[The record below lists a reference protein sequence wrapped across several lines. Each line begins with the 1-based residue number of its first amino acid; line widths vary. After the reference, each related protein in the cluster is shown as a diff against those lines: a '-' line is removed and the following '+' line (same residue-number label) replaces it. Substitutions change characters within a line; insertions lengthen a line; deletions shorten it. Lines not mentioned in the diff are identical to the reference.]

1 MGIIAR
7 ILDQPAERI
16 AVRAG
21 QAAVSFGRLAADVA
35 AAAAQLQ
42 GEGVGPGKVVGIR
55 AGNAASGHS
64 YANWVAHLAAMKLG
78 AAHVSM
84 TDPAAVR
91 ATLRTMSVD
100 CVVGSFELLLDVPPG
115 VRKVQFHADPARPMA
130 APAPGAWAEAGD
142 AEGLAKR
149 LNLTSGTTGKPRF
162 VAWDA
167 GLIEGRVE
175 QVMEAGLVGPETRL
189 YPLLH
194 LRTTAGFRYPLAVWA
209 AGGCV
214 ILPPAAKGLA
224 REHEGVPASNL
235 ITCSPPQLRER
246 LAGMAGKWPG
256 REARTIILLGGR
268 LPAAVRAAALERAC
282 SRLLVSYGSTE
293 TGSVA
298 LGDDQLIERHPG
310 AVGMLRPGVEVE
322 IVGPD
327 GEPVAPGEPGLV
339 RIRSP
344 LMVAGYEAGAGTGG
358 ESRFKD
364 GWFYPGDVGRLYD
377 DKLLAIDG
385 RAGDTLNLGGWK
397 VLATDLETRVGQIA
411 GVRDVCAVAMPLPQG
426 DMLTFGIVCDDGIDF
441 EALNQQVAALM
452 MRRRPFRLIRMPA
465 IPRNAMG
472 KIPRPLIAARLAAL
486 YEKAAANA

>member
-1 MGIIAR
+1 MGIVAR

-21 QAAVSFGRLAADVA
+21 RAAVSFGRMAADVE

-42 GEGVGPGKVVGIR
+42 AEGVGPGKVIGIR

-78 AAHVSM
+78 ATHVSM

-91 ATLRTMSVD
+91 ATLRAMAVD
-100 CVVGSFELLLDVPPG
+100 CVAGSFELLLDVPPG

-130 APAPGAWAEAGD
+130 APAPGAGAGD
-142 AEGLAKR
+142 AESSARR

-162 VAWDA
+162 VAWDSE
-167 GLIEGRVE
+167 LIEGRVE
-175 QVMEAGLVGPETRL
+175 QVMEAGLAGPETRL

-194 LRTTAGFRYPLAVWA
+194 LRTTAGFRYPLAIWA

-214 ILPPAAKGLA
+214 LLPPAAKGMA

-235 ITCSPPQLRER
+235 VTCSPPQLRER
-246 LAGMAGKWPG
+246 LSGMAGKWPG
-256 REARTIILLGGR
+256 REERTIILLGGR

-298 LGDDQLIERHPG
+298 LGEDGLIERHPG
-310 AVGMLRPGVEVE
+310 AVGLLRPGVEVE
-322 IVGPD
+322 IVGPE
-327 GEPVAPGEPGLV
+327 GEPVAAGEPGLV
-339 RIRSP
+339 RVRSR
-344 LMVAGYEAGAGTGG
+344 LMVAGYEDGAGAGG
-358 ESRFKD
+358 EGRFKD

-397 VLATDLETRVGQIA
+397 VMATDLEAKVGQVP

-426 DMLTFGIVCDDGIDF
+426 DMLTFGVVCDDDIDF
-441 EALNQQVAALM
+441 QALNKQVQELM
-452 MRRRPFRLIRMPA
+452 MRRRPFRLIRMPS

-472 KIPRPLIAARLAAL
+472 KIPRPLIAAQLAAA
-486 YEKAAANA
+486 YEKAAERA